1 MNSWI
6 IFIGLCIAAFVGAV
20 IEHVRTSARY
30 EFRIQHLHNHYV
42 AEIKR
47 NAKLAAKLE
56 AEHAEPIDVILDRLV
71 DECPDESEVK
81 TFTAGQDPRD

>member
-1 MNSWI
+1 MNPWV
-6 IFIGLCIAAFVGAV
+6 IFAGLIIAAFVGAV
-20 IEHVRTSARY
+20 IEHVRTQDRY

-47 NAKLAAKLE
+47 NAELVAQLE
-56 AEHAEPIDVILDRLV
+56 AEHAEPIDVILDRLL

-81 TFTAGQDPRD
+81 QS